1 MDLSQPHK
9 CGHDRCKQAP
19 TSFASKSELVRH
31 LKNFH
36 IVEREESVSCPE
48 DGCAKIFTST
58 SSFSQHLSKAHR
70 SWRTETNVQH
80 FIQPQNV
87 TEHPSEDPC
96 LAPAGTPVC
105 SEEPQSNEA
114 FNRIATFYLQ
124 LEAENLVPKSTVQKI
139 LDGVL
144 CLNSLTHAAISE
156 ILIQELNGKILQTD
170 LNSLLLRVRANDP
183 VRNSHQKCVVGTDLS
198 TDYLRKDYYEK
209 HFEYQEPVLYI
220 IGPDPTLKDHTI
232 AYVSIRRTVENMLK
246 DPSIQ
251 KQVDA
256 SFVEEI
262 PERRS
267 YGTVIK
273 NYTDGSAYIKRAK
286 LYGKKRFQI
295 ALFADAFNP
304 TSSSSRV
311 DNRYKTVGMY
321 MALLN
326 LKPIS
331 RSKLS
336 SVKLVML
343 VLDSVLKKFRKECF
357 DYVIRELKIL
367 LTDGI
372 LYREEKIPLTLEKIN
387 GDNLGQHMLG
397 GFLESFNPN
406 IEYPCRYCEV
416 TNKVYLKKPWILGE
430 KRTQESYNN
439 CVAELK
445 ELKERLSVNG
455 QLREDKVYSVKGIKL
470 NSEFND
476 VPLFHVCQPHLSPCV
491 GHDGFGGAWE
501 YDMAM
506 MISCFVNEKQWM
518 TYDLINRRIQ
528 IFKFSGSDCTNVPA
542 AVSAS
547 GVKLGGNEVQNWT
560 LIRLFVFFVGDLVQD
575 TSDNVWLLYLQMKS
589 FIEYVCAPQLTVEQI
604 CHMKYLSTEYLKAR
618 SSEDLPI
625 VLNTNAKT
633 HYTAHFA
640 DLYELEG
647 PLCQAW
653 TLRFESKHALLGR
666 VLEMSRTHV
675 NVIATMAKKDQLFNS
690 FLLTQEMFP
699 EGPRN
704 LKHAVPVV
712 LDKYPEAFKEVIRGR
727 VFTEDA
733 LDVQAVTID
742 SQDFKKGDN
751 ILLNKEEQLITVGKI
766 MFIICDHKDSFFLV
780 TKYRSVPLL
789 NYGVYEVQTQCSLG
803 CELVHYK
810 SDSDCILQAVYDFH
824 DKLCFSLKY
833 AVLEKSK
840 LDSPDRND

>member
-48 DGCAKIFTST
+48 DG
-58 SSFSQHLSKAHR
+58 QHLSKAHR

-124 LEAENLVPKSTVQKI
+124 LEAENLVPKRTVQKI

-156 ILIQELNGKILQTD
+156 ILIQELNGKIPQTD

-183 VRNSHQKCVVGTDLS
+183 VRNSRQKCVVGTDLS
-198 TDYLRKDYYEK
+198 TDYL
-209 HFEYQEPVLYI
+209 H
-220 IGPDPTLKDHTI
+220 HTI

-311 DNRYKTVGMY
+311 DN
-321 MALLN
+321 
-326 LKPIS
+326 
-331 RSKLS
+331 
-336 SVKLVML
+336 
-343 VLDSVLKKFRKECF
+343 RKECF

-439 CVAELK
+439 CVVELK

-618 SSEDLPI
+618 GSEDLPI
-625 VLNTNAKT
+625 VLNTTAKT

-653 TLRFESKHALLGR
+653 TLWFESKHALLGR

-803 CELVHYK
+803 CELVHYN